1 MSDTRKIQ
9 PVITQ
14 KAPGAIG
21 PYSQGISAG
30 DMVFV
35 SGQTPLRA
43 DGSFVDGTVAEQ
55 TEQCLKNIVEVLLA
69 SGLTMDDV
77 VKTTVYMT
85 DLGKFAEMNEV
96 YAKRF
101 RAPFPA
107 RATVQ
112 VSALPKGSAVEIDA
126 VAVIPADR
134 VKRPS

>member
-1 MSDTRKIQ
+1 MNGRKIQ
-9 PVITQ
+9 PVITP

-35 SGQTPLRA
+35 SGQTPLHA
-43 DGSFVDGTVAEQ
+43 DGTFVDGTVAEQ
-55 TEQCLKNIVEVLLA
+55 TEQCLKNIIEVLLA

-85 DLGKFAEMNEV
+85 DLGRFAEMNEV

-126 VAVIPADR
+126 VAV
-134 VKRPS
+134 RP

>member
-1 MSDTRKIQ
+1 MNDRKIQ
-9 PVITQ
+9 PIITS

-30 DMVFV
+30 ELVFV

-43 DGSFVDGTVAEQ
+43 DGTLVDGAIAEQ
-55 TEQCLKNIVEVLLA
+55 TEQCLKNILEVLLA
-69 SGLTMDDV
+69 AGLTMDAI

-107 RATVQ
+107 RATVE
-112 VSALPKGSAVEIDA
+112 VAALPKGVEIEIDA
-126 VAVIPADR
+126 IAV
-134 VKRPS
+134 RP

>member
-1 MSDTRKIQ
+1 MSDGLSEKKIV
-9 PVITQ
+9 PVITA
-14 KAPGAIG
+14 KAPSAIG

-30 DMVFV
+30 EHVFV

-43 DGSFVDGTVAEQ
+43 DGTLVTGSVAEQ
-55 TEQCLKNIVEVLLA
+55 TEQCLKNVLEVLLGA
-69 SGLTMDDV
+69 GLTMDAV

-85 DLGKFAEMNEV
+85 DLGKFAEMNEI

-112 VSALPKGSAVEIDA
+112 VSALPKGAGVEIDA
-126 VAVIPADR
+126 IAV
-134 VKRPS
+134 RP

>member
-1 MSDTRKIQ
+1 MGDKKIQ
-9 PVITQ
+9 PVITS

-21 PYSQGISAG
+21 PYSQGISVG
-30 DMVFV
+30 EMVFV

-43 DGSFVDGTVAEQ
+43 DGSFVNGTVAEQ
-55 TEQCLKNIVEVLLA
+55 TEQCLKNILEVLLA
-69 SGLTMDDV
+69 AGLTMDEV

-126 VAVIPADR
+126 VAV
-134 VKRPS
+134 RP

>member
-1 MSDTRKIQ
+1 MNGRKIQ
-9 PVITQ
+9 PVITP

-43 DGSFVDGTVAEQ
+43 DGTFVDGTVAEQ
-55 TEQCLKNIVEVLLA
+55 TEQCLKNIIEVLLA

-85 DLGKFAEMNEV
+85 DLGRFAEMNEV

-126 VAVIPADR
+126 VAV
-134 VKRPS
+134 RP

>member
-126 VAVIPADR
+126 VAV
-134 VKRPS
+134 RP